1 MMGLPTY
8 FAASMTCSLGS
19 GDQTLNVDD
28 QCDTLLL
35 EQYPECSDVRGLG
48 KGDADTNPG
57 CETGQDVFVGEVR
70 A

>member
-1 MMGLPTY
+1 MMGLQTY
-8 FAASMTCSLGS
+8 FAASVTCSLGF
-19 GDQTLNVDD
+19 GDKTLNVDD
-28 QCDTLLL
+28 QCNTVLS
-35 EQYPECSDVRGLG
+35 EQHPECSDVRGLG